1 MLDVIPYA
9 NLQHKQAVQRYWGIQ
24 SNRAGSELAEHV
36 QRPRFQAFR
45 VISALMI
52 REMTTRYGRSPGGY
66 LWAIAEPVGMI
77 ALLSIAFSQF
87 LRTPPLGSSFIL
99 FYSSGYL
106 PFAFFMTINA
116 FTSSAVSGNRPLMKY
131 PMVSPMD
138 TVLARAALQTLTM
151 VVVTV
156 VILAG
161 LGFWLDEPITL
172 SLFNLIL
179 AFLAAIILGLGG
191 GMLNVVIF
199 AFFPFYKNV
208 WSIVTRPL
216 FIVSGI
222 FYTVE
227 SMPTTAQNILVFNP
241 LVHISGESHKA
252 FYPIYDGDFVFLA
265 YPIGLGVFFMLL
277 GGALMLRHRTFIIEN
292 S

>member
-1 MLDVIPYA
+1 
-9 NLQHKQAVQRYWGIQ
+9 
-24 SNRAGSELAEHV
+24 
-36 QRPRFQAFR
+36 
-45 VISALMI
+45 
-52 REMTTRYGRSPGGY
+52 
-66 LWAIAEPVGMI
+66 
-77 ALLSIAFSQF
+77 
-87 LRTPPLGSSFIL
+87 
-99 FYSSGYL
+99 
-106 PFAFFMTINA
+106 MTINS
-116 FTSSAVSGNRPLMKY
+116 FTSAAVSGNRALMKY

-138 TVLARAALQTLTM
+138 TVLARALLQTLTI

-156 VILAG
+156 IILAG
-161 LGFWLDEPITL
+161 IGFWLDEPITL

-179 AFLAAIILGLGG
+179 AFTAAFILGLGG

-227 SMPTTAQNILVFNP
+227 SMPSSAQAILVLNP

-252 FYPIYDGDFVFLA
+252 FYPIYDGDFVVLA
-265 YPIGLGVFFMLL
+265 YPIGMGVFFMLL